1 MPICKNN
8 SKKQYTGDEPS
19 PKGLGY
25 CASGEKEG
33 KIMKGKDRNTWIVS
47 KGRWIKH
54 QNDDYYKILMDKLS
68 KWWQQMAQGNIII
81 IYQDGKH
88 KLVTS
93 LKKTR
98 RAKSNDIINKWKEY
112 NNDKNIKAILW
123 SAQSWDVIQ
132 FFINRLIKKSTKEE
146 IKELIKM
153 KDLPDYLIANYKKY
167 FEKYEYIG
175 KKDYHLKKLID

>member
-33 KIMKGKDRNTWIVS
+33 KIMKGKDGNTWIVS

-93 LKKTR
+93 SKKTHK
-98 RAKSNDIINKWKEY
+98 AKSNDIIEKWKEFD
-112 NNDKNIKAILW
+112 NDKNITSCWGINKNGICTIKKTKIKEW
-123 SAQSWDVIQ
+123 N
-132 FFINRLIKKSTKEE
+132 NRLNVLKEHITYWTDE
-146 IKELIKM
+146 INKTDKTVEIIQLFY
-153 KDLPDYLIANYKKY
+153 DN
-167 FEKYEYIG
+167 
-175 KKDYHLKKLID
+175 